1 MEQWEKFLQIF
12 TSRNI
17 KIFTLLLSLASVV
30 VVFIANVY
38 TTLQT
43 TTLEETRILY
53 VKEWIYLQYDYGLT
67 VNVLFYVAFIIAA
80 AGGILFFKVREDLK
94 EVEKEKSGPQN
105 MRKLLIT
112 TTSLMGL
119 SLINE
124 AGYLLLKS
132 DFVVTFEVIFQ
143 LYITYNTMVLV
154 IFIVITLSIFME
166 QDMIKYPKI
175 SLILIV
181 FLNLIVIAGY
191 LIMMIYGLNPVG
203 YETLIAVPV
212 VLVALVAIGALFVVF
227 RIFSLIRKVK
237 DEEGAL
243 FSISIIVLLLVFS
256 IVCLII
262 CGLTVK
268 TAHTVNMIFR
278 TLRVSTFLIIAV
290 LYYPAFIRPAK
301 KNK

>member
-1 MEQWEKFLQIF
+1 MEQWQKFLQIF

-17 KIFTLLLSLASVV
+17 KIFTLLLSLVSVV

-67 VNVLFYVAFIIAA
+67 VNVLFYVAFTIAA
-80 AGGILFFKVREDLK
+80 VGGILFFKVREDLK

-212 VLVALVAIGALFVVF
+212 VLVALVAIGPYLSYSKSF
-227 RIFSLIRKVK
+227 R
-237 DEEGAL
+237 
-243 FSISIIVLLLVFS
+243 
-256 IVCLII
+256 
-262 CGLTVK
+262 
-268 TAHTVNMIFR
+268 
-278 TLRVSTFLIIAV
+278 
-290 LYYPAFIRPAK
+290 
-301 KNK
+301 

>member
-1 MEQWEKFLQIF
+1 MEQWQKFLQIF

-17 KIFTLLLSLASVV
+17 KIFTLLLSLVSVV

-132 DFVVTFEVIFQ
+132 DFIVTFEVIFQ

-212 VLVALVAIGALFVVF
+212 VLVALVAIGALVVVF

-256 IVCLII
+256 IVCLIV

-268 TAHTVNMIFR
+268 TAPTVNMIFR
-278 TLRVSTFLIIAV
+278 TLRVSTFLIIAI